1 MLFIRSNKVSD
12 IMKTKRCELV
22 VRNSYTPSPLKY
34 ALTKKPV
41 GSGTT
46 M

>member
-1 MLFIRSNKVSD
+1 MANDARTHRRKSKKIWK
-12 IMKTKRCELV
+12 V
-22 VRNSYTPSPLKY
+22 VRNSYTPSPLGY
-34 ALTKKPV
+34 ALTKNPI